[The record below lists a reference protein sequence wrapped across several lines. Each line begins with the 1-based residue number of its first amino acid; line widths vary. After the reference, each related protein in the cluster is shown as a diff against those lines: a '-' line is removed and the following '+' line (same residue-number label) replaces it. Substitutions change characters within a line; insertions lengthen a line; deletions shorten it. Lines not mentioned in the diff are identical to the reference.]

1 MSTAPQSPP
10 QSPLQSDAA
19 FVPDESFVPTSHK
32 GLTYPFGGA
41 EPADGDVMTVAEG
54 VRWVRLKI
62 PGPLKHVNC
71 WLLDDATPEGGDGIA
86 LIDTG
91 MNTVEART
99 AWKSV
104 FKGPLAGVRIMKM
117 IGTHFHPDH
126 IGLAG
131 WMCDHHGAPLVMT
144 RGEWLTAQM
153 LVADARDAIPAEVTA
168 MRVAAGW
175 SEEQIAHAAERG
187 WAGFR
192 RIVTP
197 MPLSFTRIKDGDTLT
212 VGGRDWRIVVGSG
225 HSPEHACLYDEAAGI
240 LIAGDQVLPRISPNV
255 SLGVTE
261 PNADP
266 LGEWFE
272 SIAKLKLLPDHL
284 LVLPGHGDPFTGL
297 HARLDAM
304 DREHRERLDELEVFL
319 AEPRRAVDVFGRLFR
334 RAIGPD
340 MLGMATGEAQAHL
353 RRLEVE
359 GRAVKDVV
367 EGVWWYRAI

>member
-1 MSTAPQSPP
+1 MSANTAN
-10 QSPLQSDAA
+10 DAT
-19 FVPDESFVPTSHK
+19 FVPDDSFTATSHK

-41 EPADGDVMTVAEG
+41 EPPEG
-54 VRWVRLKI
+54 GVFQIAPGLNWVRLRI

-71 WLLDDATPEGGDGIA
+71 WLIDDRDDRGEGVA

-91 MNTVEART
+91 MNTTPARDE
-99 AWKSV
+99 WKAV
-104 FKGPLAGVRIMKM
+104 FKGPLTGVRVTKM
-117 IGTHFHPDH
+117 IGTHMHPDH

-131 WMCDHHGAPLVMT
+131 WMCEHHDAPLLMT
-144 RGEWLTAQM
+144 RGEWLTARM
-153 LVADARDAIPAEVTA
+153 LTADARDAVPKEMIAFW
-168 MRVAAGW
+168 RAAGW
-175 SEEQIAHAAERG
+175 SDEQVAHAEERG
-187 WAGFR
+187 WSGFR

-197 MPLSFTRIKDGDTLT
+197 LPLGFVRLQDGEALQL
-212 VGGRDWRIVVGSG
+212 GGQDWRIVVGSG
-225 HSPEHACLYDEAAGI
+225 HSPEHACLLNEQAGI

-266 LGEWFE
+266 LGEWFA
-272 SIAKLKLLPDHL
+272 SIAKLKQLPDSL

-304 DREHRERLDELEVFL
+304 DREHRERLDELHAFL
-319 AEPRRAVDVFGRLFR
+319 GDGKRGVDVFGRLFR

-340 MLGMATGEAQAHL
+340 MLGMATGEALAHL

-359 GRAVKDVV
+359 GRAVKEVRD
-367 EGVWWYRAI
+367 GVWWYRAV

>member
-1 MSTAPQSPP
+1 M
-10 QSPLQSDAA
+10 
-19 FVPDESFVPTSHK
+19 HK

-41 EPADGDVMTVAEG
+41 EPANGDVMQVAAG
-54 VRWVRLKI
+54 IRWVRI
-62 PGPLKHVNC
+62 NVPGPLKHVNC
-71 WLLDDATPEGGDGIA
+71 WLIDDSDAQGQGVA
-86 LIDTG
+86 LVDTG
-91 MNTVEART
+91 MNTPEARD
-99 AWKSV
+99 AWKAV
-104 FKGPLAGVRIMKM
+104 FRGPLAGVRVTTM

-131 WMCDHHGAPLVMT
+131 WMHARHNCPILMT

-153 LVADARDAIPAEVTA
+153 LIADARDAVPDEVTA

-175 SEEQIAHAAERG
+175 DAEQIAAAAAKG

-192 RIVTP
+192 LIVRP
-197 MPLSFTRIKDGDTLT
+197 LPLSYTRLKDGDALRIGDSDWT
-212 VGGRDWRIVVGSG
+212 VVVGSG
-225 HSPEHACLYDEAAGI
+225 HSPEHACLWNEDAGI

-261 PNADP
+261 PTADP
-266 LGEWFE
+266 LGEWFA
-272 SIAKLKLLPDHL
+272 SIAKLKSLPNDL

-304 DREHRERLDELEVFL
+304 NREHRERLDELHAFL
-319 AEPRRAVDVFGRLFR
+319 GANEEGGKRAIDTFGRLFR

-353 RRLEVE
+353 RRLEIE
-359 GRAVKDVV
+359 GRAVKDIRD
-367 EGVWWYRAI
+367 GVWWYRAV